1 MFGKRL
7 NSIRKQRGFTAQQ
20 MADSL
25 TVSLRT
31 YRNYESEHSYP
42 SLEALVKISDILDVP
57 IDFLLGRDQWL
68 KSHGVSVDEF
78 Q

>member
-7 NSIRKQRGFTAQQ
+7 NLIRKQRGFTAQQ
-20 MADSL
+20 MADLL

-42 SLEALVKISDILDVP
+42 SLEALVKISDILDVS

-68 KSHGVSVDEF
+68 KSHGVSVGEF

>member
-42 SLEALVKISDILDVP
+42 SLEALVKISDILDVS